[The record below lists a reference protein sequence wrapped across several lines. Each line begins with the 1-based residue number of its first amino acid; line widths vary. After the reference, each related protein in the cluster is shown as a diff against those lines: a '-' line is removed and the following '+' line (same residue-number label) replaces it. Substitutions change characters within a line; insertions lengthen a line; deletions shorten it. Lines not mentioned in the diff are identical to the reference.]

1 MDTDDISQLQSQLDE
16 LAAKMQKPDISP
28 VEYAILSAEYTSIR
42 RQIVQLR
49 VQSNDNNTRI

>member
-16 LAAKMQKPDISP
+16 LAAKMQNPDISP

-49 VQSNDNNTRI
+49 VQSYDNNTRI

>member
-16 LAAKMQKPDISP
+16 LAAKMQNPDISP
-28 VEYAILSAEYTSIR
+28 IDYAKYSAEYTSIR

-49 VQSNDNNTRI
+49 VQSHDNNTRI